1 MLHRPLHHVG
11 VSITARYRTNL
22 SRKTIM
28 TASLLTAI
36 ATPPSG
42 RATALLL
49 DHHEYAQSVFL
60 RNRPAP
66 WDDPTSYARF
76 FNQAQGL
83 LKPDLAILDLNH
95 FYTHHLEQNPTLR
108 DAMSQKKRT
117 GYALRTM
124 LADKALTSGAIDL
137 AQTLTA
143 MASGPVVLQIPS
155 PMQWLQATHHHSGS
169 SDIDSLDADDAENS
183 SMYVADWLRGFAAL
197 PFAAILLDDRPKGFS
212 APVTPVGFDAYA
224 PIVNVTAHYRLVV
237 GMRDA
242 HGVTIHQQTTRGSIL
257 PENYWL
263 GEQTTLPPGDFHITQ
278 IPATAIPEVVLNQLA
293 QLK

>member
-1 MLHRPLHHVG
+1 
-11 VSITARYRTNL
+11 
-22 SRKTIM
+22 M
-28 TASLLTAI
+28 TTSLLTAI

-42 RATALLL
+42 RASALLL

-66 WDDPTSYARF
+66 WEDPTSYARF

-95 FYTHHLEQNPTLR
+95 FYTHHLEQNTTLR
-108 DAMSQKKRT
+108 NALSQKTRT

-124 LADKALTSGAIDL
+124 LADKDLTRNAIDL

-155 PMQWLQATHHHSGS
+155 PMQWLRATHHHSGS
-169 SDIDSLDADDAENS
+169 SDTDSLDADDAENS

-197 PFAAILLDDRPKGFS
+197 PFAAILLDDRPITPS
-212 APVTPVGFDAYA
+212 APATPVGFDAYA
-224 PIVNVTAHYRLVV
+224 PIVNVTAHYRLVI
-237 GMRDA
+237 GMRDD
-242 HGVTIHQQTTRGSIL
+242 HGVTLHQQTIRGSIL
-257 PENYWL
+257 HENYWL

-278 IPATAIPEVVLNQLA
+278 IPATAIPEIVLNQLA

>member
-1 MLHRPLHHVG
+1 M
-11 VSITARYRTNL
+11 SITARYRTNL

-28 TASLLTAI
+28 TTSLLTAV
-36 ATPPSG
+36 ASPPSG

-49 DHHEYAQSVFL
+49 DHHAYAQSVFL

-95 FYTHHLEQNPTLR
+95 FYTHHLEQNTTLR
-108 DAMSQKKRT
+108 NAMSQKKRT

-124 LADKALTSGAIDL
+124 LADKDLTRSAIDL

-143 MASGPVVLQIPS
+143 MASGQVILQIPS
-155 PMQWLQATHHHSGS
+155 PMQWLRATHHHSGS
-169 SDIDSLDADDAENS
+169 SELDSLDADDAENS
-183 SMYVADWLRGFAAL
+183 SIYVADWLRSFAAL
-197 PFAAILLDDRPKGFS
+197 PFSAILLDNRSIDPS
-212 APVTPVGFDAYA
+212 APITPVGFDTYT
-224 PIVNVTAHYRLVV
+224 PITNITAHYRLVI
-237 GMRDA
+237 GMRDS
-242 HGVTIHQQTTRGSIL
+242 HGVTLHQQTAHGSTL

-263 GEQTTLPPGDFHITQ
+263 GEETTLPADDFHITQ
-278 IPATAIPEVVLNQLA
+278 IPSTAIPEVVLNRLS

>member
-1 MLHRPLHHVG
+1 M
-11 VSITARYRTNL
+11 ST
-22 SRKTIM
+22 
-28 TASLLTAI
+28 SLLTTI

-49 DHHEYAQSVFL
+49 DHHKYAQSVFL

-66 WDDPTSYARF
+66 WDDPTSYARY

-83 LKPDLAILDLNH
+83 LKPDLAIFDLSP
-95 FYTHHLEQNPTLR
+95 FYDHHLELNPTLR
-108 DAMSQKKRT
+108 DAMSQKTRT

-124 LADKALTSGAIDL
+124 LADKDLTRSAIDL

-155 PMQWLQATHHHSGS
+155 PMQWLRATHNYSGS
-169 SDIDSLDADDAENS
+169 SELDSLDADNAENS

-197 PFAAILLDDRPKGFS
+197 PFSAILLDDRPINPS
-212 APVTPVGFDAYA
+212 EPATPVAFDSYT
-224 PIVNVTAHYRLVV
+224 PITNITAHYRLVV
-237 GMRDA
+237 GMRDS
-242 HGVTIHQQTTRGSIL
+242 HGVTLHQQTARGSVL
-257 PENYWL
+257 PESYWL
-263 GEQTTLPPGDFHITQ
+263 GEESILPPDDFYITQ
-278 IPATAIPEVVLNQLA
+278 IPAAAIPEIVLNQLA